1 MSHKIANVDNCS
13 TTSRLS
19 KEQPSM
25 INHSEDQFGTV
36 LFLPEGNERKAEGGL
51 RTKGIYKSSYAKK
64 PLVTIITVVFNM
76 REHIATT
83 IQSVLDQTY
92 DNVEYIIIDGRSTD
106 GTLEIIKK
114 YEDQID
120 YWVSE
125 KDQGI
130 YDAMNKGL
138 RLATGEIIGILNAD
152 DQYMDDAV
160 EKSVQIL
167 ISSGADYSIGKIKK
181 IPSQRIYS
189 PIYPLEKG
197 KVYQGMMYPHIAAFI
212 KRDVYKR
219 VGLFDTKYKI
229 SADFDVAMR
238 IYKSGFNEV
247 LVPSIIGEVLE
258 EGISA
263 GMRTKKENMKIA
275 ISHGKNPLSAYY
287 YYLVQVVKS
296 YIIRFLPNSL
306 VDKIHSRKNFS

>member
-1 MSHKIANVDNCS
+1 MNDFINIDTVYS
-13 TTSRLS
+13 TTRLLT
-19 KEQPSM
+19 KEQPLLKSNSDDKFET
-25 INHSEDQFGTV
+25 I
-36 LFLPEGNERKAEGGL
+36 LFLPEGNDRKDEGGL
-51 RTKGIYKSSYAKK
+51 RTKGIYKSSYEKK

-76 REHIATT
+76 HEHIATT

-92 DNVEYIIIDGRSTD
+92 DNMEYLIIDGGSTD
-106 GTLEIIKK
+106 GTIDIIKA
-114 YEDQID
+114 YDDQID

-125 KDQGI
+125 KDLGI

-152 DQYMDDAV
+152 DAYINDAV
-160 EKSVQIL
+160 EKSVQAL
-167 ISSGADYSIGKIKK
+167 HGSGADYSIGKIKK

-189 PIYPLEKG
+189 PTYPLEQG
-197 KVYQGMMYPHIAAFI
+197 KVYQGMMYPHIGAFI
-212 KRDVYKR
+212 KRDVYKQ

-238 IYKSGFNEV
+238 IYKKGFTEV

-258 EGISA
+258 DGVSA

-275 ISHGKNPLSAYY
+275 ISHGKNPLFAYN
-287 YYLVQVVKS
+287 YYLVQMAKS
-296 YIIRFLPNSL
+296 YIIRFLPDSI